1 MQVIP
6 KKESFKYLR
15 SLFQENG
22 EIGDDVT
29 HCIGAGWSK
38 WRLAS
43 RVMCDKKVSLKFKD
57 RVVEMRMLR
66 WICGHTGRDKIRN
79 EDIQDKVGVASVVD
93 KMRSEIETIRECGE
107 A

>member
-1 MQVIP
+1 MEVKLGMQVIP

-43 RVMCDKKVSLKFKD
+43 RVMCDKKVSLKFKGK
-57 RVVEMRMLR
+57 LYR
-66 WICGHTGRDKIRN
+66 WRLGQLCCSGR
-79 EDIQDKVGVASVVD
+79 SVN
-93 KMRSEIETIRECGE
+93 
-107 A
+107 